1 MSLAHKVKYLSSHW
15 EEYDNEKCYLKKKN
29 MSNFDELLAGSIK
42 QKHIEAHLFHELSYS
57 YNN

>member
-1 MSLAHKVKYLSSHW
+1 ML
-15 EEYDNEKCYLKKKN
+15 LKKKH